1 MKEVSPGLKVS
12 GPNMKPTL
20 RELVESDWA
29 VLKSIRL
36 ESLTRHPDLFQPTRD
51 EFAFTDM
58 DWRERLTAT
67 RGRTFGL
74 FSGTDP
80 IGISTIVREGNQSR
94 ATRALLVGSYI
105 RPEHRRKG
113 FSRLFYDARIAWA
126 REQGDIG
133 TLVVEAREDNIASH
147 SAHQHFGF
155 YFVRDKEIIF
165 GDGRAF
171 RSLIFQLDLPLDEG
185 PQGKV

>member
-1 MKEVSPGLKVS
+1 M
-12 GPNMKPTL
+12 NPTL
-20 RELVESDWA
+20 RELKELDWA
-29 VLKSIRL
+29 VLKAIRL
-36 ESLTRHPDLFQPTRD
+36 ESLTLHPDLFSPSRD
-51 EFAFTDM
+51 EFAFTEM

-67 RGRTFGL
+67 QGVTFGL
-74 FSGTDP
+74 FFGTEP
-80 IGISTIVREGNQSR
+80 VGISTVFREGNQPD
-94 ATRALLVGSYI
+94 ATRAHLVGSYL

-133 TLVVEAREDNIASH
+133 TLVVEAREDNIPSH

-171 RSLIFQLDLPLDEG
+171 RSLIFQLDLL
-185 PQGKV
+185 